1 MSILGSSGHRSP
13 RRGTARA
20 LRLVVPAIVT
30 ASALALPTTP
40 GAAQTG
46 GGTVPAGAQTQ
57 GVNVVGYNDLGG
69 QGLNGAVTVVGTT
82 AVVAAGYTPMGTM
95 SNANT
100 KIASMNTGPKCANV
114 PIKVV
119 DISDPTRPR
128 VSSTIPMPNGQAAR
142 DVDALHVSTPAFTGD
157 LLAVAFT
164 TCQLDYRAF
173 LERFVVQPG
182 SFAHRGVAYYDVSDR
197 ANPRFLGRYLADFD
211 EFDPT
216 APPCGPGGDINCA
229 QDQFSV
235 RVQRLRDGRI
245 VSVSSKPD
253 SATDANSPS
262 GDIRLVDVSDPTKP
276 TQLGSWPRLGEVP
289 DLAFAGNQGCFP
301 RPGGRT
307 AEFST
312 DGTQLHVPY
321 LDAGLYTL
329 DIRDLANPKP
339 IGNWRYPADWN
350 VEGQAAFAPPLDLG
364 NRRLSVV
371 SDEDWWWPTH
381 AVRVDSPNPP
391 AALAGD
397 NVGCAGLWTLVDL
410 TFNSQAYA
418 KPGGR
423 ISGDFV
429 FVGRGCPARRA
440 ANGTTTPADP
450 LLGNPAGKIAVAGD
464 PPGGSPPGGGCP
476 GVARQ
481 RRLED
486 AGAIAI
492 ISSVTSASPESVTT
506 FTTAAWPDIPVDQ
519 NQSPTGRYVG
529 PNVQLKA
536 PAGVALR
543 NALCPSLSG
552 GQCVPAQPLNGS
564 VVDLPGEWGGLRFI
578 DVGDPGAPTEVATYK
593 SPGSRIMPPPDIRG
607 IYSAGQPV
615 VDGNR
620 VYAAWNTDGLRVLD
634 LSSGL
639 PVEVGSFVPPD
650 RPDPTGTVTPKAFVV
665 GVDYTPRHI
674 VVSDMNS
681 GLWILEKPAPFAGR
695 GYWLAAADGG
705 VFALGDAPFFGSAG
719 ALPLRSPVV
728 GMAPTPNGRG
738 YWLVAGDGGVF
749 SYGNAGYRGSMG
761 GGRLNAPVVGMAPTP
776 TGNGYWLAAA
786 DGGVFAFG
794 DARFHGS
801 MGGTALKSPVV
812 GISATP
818 GGRGYRLVAADG
830 GVFAFGDA
838 AFYGSTGALR
848 LRSPVVG
855 MKPTASGRG
864 YHLAAADGGVFAFGD
879 AAFTGSTASTRL
891 AAPVVGIEA
900 SPGTLGYWMVG
911 SDGGVYALG
920 APFLGSLGGTRL
932 NSRVVGLATVPR

>member
-1 MSILGSSGHRSP
+1 MDQVKA
-13 RRGTARA
+13 TATRA
-20 LRLVVPAIVT
+20 VRETSKQRISLALT
-30 ASALALPTTP
+30 TALAVSMLVWPASPGGAQGAASPIPP
-40 GAAQTG
+40 GAL
-46 GGTVPAGAQTQ
+46 TQ
-57 GVNVVGYNDLGG
+57 GVGVVGFTDLGG

-100 KIASMNTGPKCANV
+100 RIASMNTGPTCTTV

-119 DISDPTRPR
+119 DISDPANPR
-128 VSSTIPMPNGQAAR
+128 VTSTIPVPNGQAAR

-197 ANPRFLGRYLADFD
+197 ANPRLLGRYMADSD

-216 APPCGPGGDINCA
+216 AAPCGPGGDINCA

-235 RVQRLRDGRI
+235 RLQRLRDGRI
-245 VSVSSKPD
+245 LSVSSKPD
-253 SATDANSPS
+253 SVVAASPS
-262 GDIRLVDVSDPTKP
+262 GDIRIVEVTDPTQP
-276 TQLGSWPRLGEVP
+276 RQLSSWPKPGEAPEFV
-289 DLAFAGNQGCFP
+289 NNNGCFP
-301 RPGGRT
+301 NAGGRA

-312 DGTQLHVPY
+312 DGTQLRVPF
-321 LDAGLYTL
+321 LDGGLFTL

-339 IGNWRYPADWN
+339 IGNWKYPANWN
-350 VEGQAAFAPPLDLG
+350 VEGQAAYAPPLDLG
-364 NRRLSVV
+364 DRTLSVV
-371 SDEDWWWPTH
+371 VDEDWWWPT
-381 AVRVDSPNPP
+381 AALRIESPNPP
-391 AALAGD
+391 GGLAGD
-397 NVGCAGLWTLVDL
+397 NVGCTGLWTHADL
-410 TFNSQAYA
+410 TFRSQAYTR
-418 KPGGR
+418 PGGR
-423 ISGDFV
+423 IPGELV
-429 FVGRGCPARRA
+429 YVGRGCPARRA

-450 LLGNPAGKIAVAGD
+450 LVGDPRGKIAVAGD

-486 AGAIAI
+486 AGAIAVV
-492 ISSVTSASPESVTT
+492 SFVTSAVPESVTT
-506 FTTAAWPDIPVDQ
+506 FTTAAWPDMPVDQ
-519 NQSPTGRYVG
+519 NQSPTGRYIG

-536 PAGVALR
+536 GAGAALR
-543 NALCPSLSG
+543 DALCPSLAG
-552 GQCVPAQPLNGS
+552 GLCVPANPLSGS
-564 VVDLPGEWGGLRFI
+564 VMDLPGEWGGLRFI
-578 DVGDPGAPTEVATYK
+578 DVTNPGAPGEVSTYR
-593 SPGSRIMPPPDIRG
+593 SPGSRVMPPPDVRG
-607 IYSAGQPV
+607 IYTAGVPV
-615 VDGNR
+615 VDGTR
-620 VYAAWNTDGLRVLD
+620 VYAAWNSDGLRILD
-634 LSSGL
+634 LKSGL
-639 PVEVGSFVPPD
+639 PVEIGSFIPPD
-650 RPDPTGTVTPKAFVV
+650 TPDPTGTVTPKAFVV

-695 GYWLAAADGG
+695 GYWLGSADGG
-705 VFALGDAPFFGSAG
+705 VFALGDAPFLGSAG
-719 ALPLRSPVV
+719 ALRLRSPVV
-728 GMAPTPNGRG
+728 GLAAAPAGGG

-749 SYGNAGYRGSMG
+749 AFGNAAYRGSMG
-761 GGRLNAPVVGMAPTP
+761 NARLNAPVVGLAPTP

-801 MGGTALKSPVV
+801 MGGARLKSPVV

-838 AFYGSTGALR
+838 AFYGSTGSLT

-855 MKPTASGRG
+855 MEPTVSGRG
-864 YHLAAADGGVFAFGD
+864 YHLVAGDGGVFAFGD
-879 AAFTGSTASTRL
+879 AAFAGSAATARL
-891 AAPVVGIEA
+891 AAPMVGIEA
-900 SPGTLGYWMVG
+900 APGTKGYWMVG

-920 APFLGSLGGTRL
+920 APFLGSLGGARL
-932 NSRVVGLATVPR
+932 NSKVIGLATVPR